1 MMVKSEKTR
10 EGNQKQPMLY
20 WLVGITL
27 TSGEELQFYVSAKDK
42 FEAYKKAD
50 AYAEIAEN
58 ESMANFYRG
67 KGFTLM
73 P

>member
-1 MMVKSEKTR
+1 MMNTSKKSR
-10 EGNQKQPMLY
+10 EGNEEQPRLY

-50 AYAEIAEN
+50 SYAELAEN
-58 ESMANFYRG
+58 ESLAKFYKG
-67 KGFTLM
+67 KGFTLF